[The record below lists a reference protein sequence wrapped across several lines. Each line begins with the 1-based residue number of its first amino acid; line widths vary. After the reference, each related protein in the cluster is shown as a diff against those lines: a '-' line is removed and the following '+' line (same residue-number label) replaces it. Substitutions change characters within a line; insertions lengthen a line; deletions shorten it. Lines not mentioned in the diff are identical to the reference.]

1 MEVTIVGHIAPAHSR
16 SRCNSRPW
24 PTSSSRT
31 QRTPTQPCPCVPW
44 STMRLIVRLARTSMA
59 ATCKQLVRSTHGKII
74 EIKDRDIST
83 KAYRQIMMQHD
94 HCTPYRIMH
103 LQCQLTTKC
112 RTCRGVQTGPDFQ
125 RIMGDSNNRHNMRD
139 RINESKMTD
148 RPIHVD
154 SSLIRKLASSL

>member
-1 MEVTIVGHIAPAHSR
+1 MAVTIVGHIAPAHSR
-16 SRCNSRPW
+16 FRCNSRPW

-31 QRTPTQPCPCVPW
+31 QRTPTQPCLCAPW

-59 ATCKQLVRSTHGKII
+59 ATCKIVRSTHGKII

-83 KAYRQIMMQHD
+83 KAYRQIMTQHD

-112 RTCRGVQTGPDFQ
+112 RTCQGVQTGPDFQ

-139 RINESKMTD
+139 RINESKSERQTES
-148 RPIHVD
+148 H
-154 SSLIRKLASSL
+154 SLIHTDSV